1 MFCHIT
7 QNWRGKPLESL
18 AVILDLIGHTTTVKG
33 LKIRAEIDASSYPK
47 GQSVSHEAMQSVH
60 LKPDA
65 FHCEWNYSILPG
77 TKP

>member
-18 AVILDLIGHTTTVKG
+18 AVIVDLIGHTTTAKG

-47 GQSVSHEAMQSVH
+47 GQIISDEAMKGVH
-60 LKPDA
+60 LKPDQ
-65 FHCEWNYSILPG
+65 FHGEWNYTILPK
-77 TKP
+77 TEL